1 MNSKN
6 QNKIEY
12 SEQIIEN
19 LRQSYCKGNDIIV
32 DDCSMAETAIAYAC
46 GDLSSEQTHEIV
58 KHINA
63 CKFCTDLVLDTRL
76 AEWDAR
82 ELGGQAPEV
91 LPSLSKAIHKPV
103 VQSSILSFLKHLP
116 ILISNF
122 CSFLLSPKVM
132 ATLATASLA
141 FIIINYGL
149 NDSEIIKKSV
159 MLPKKARPQKKV
171 VQRTIKPSVS
181 SPDKQ
186 KDIHTRSP
194 DTYKNND
201 PKEYINSVKPLYEGK
216 PDVSKL
222 RRMRRSRNP
231 RTPLERIDIS
241 QLKLVGIVV
250 SNDGNKALLEST
262 SGKGYVVQEGAY
274 IGTNAGKIVQI
285 QKDKI
290 VIAEQVEDVMGKMN
304 IRKIELKLYS
314 KKQDINS
321 LLK

>member
-6 QNKIEY
+6 QNKIES

-19 LRQSYCKGNDIIV
+19 LRQSYCRGHDIIA
-32 DDCSMAETAIAYAC
+32 DDCSMAERTIAYAC

-63 CKFCTDLVLDTRL
+63 CKFCMGLVLDARL

-82 ELGGQAPEV
+82 ELGRQTPEV

-103 VQSSILSFLKHLP
+103 DQSSILTFFKHLP

-141 FIIINYGL
+141 FIIIHYGL
-149 NDSEIIKKSV
+149 KDFEIIEKSV
-159 MLPKKARPQKKV
+159 MLPEKAQPQKKV
-171 VQRTIKPSVS
+171 VQRTIKPSAS
-181 SPDKQ
+181 LPDKQ
-186 KDIHTRSP
+186 KDIHAGSP

-201 PKEYINSVKPLYEGK
+201 PKEYINSVKPLFEGK
-216 PDVSKL
+216 PDASKL
-222 RRMRRSRNP
+222 RKTRRSRIP

-262 SGKGYVVQEGAY
+262 SGKGYVVQKGAY
-274 IGTNAGKIVQI
+274 IGTNAGKLVQI

-290 VIAEQVEDVMGKMN
+290 IIEEQVEDVTGKMK
-304 IRKIELKLYS
+304 IRKIELKLYR
-314 KKQDINS
+314 KKQDIKS